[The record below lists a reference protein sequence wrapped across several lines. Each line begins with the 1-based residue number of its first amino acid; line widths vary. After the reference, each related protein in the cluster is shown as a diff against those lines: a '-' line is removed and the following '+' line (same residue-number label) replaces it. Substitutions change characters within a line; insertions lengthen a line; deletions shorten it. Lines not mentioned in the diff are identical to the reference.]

1 MKIFNIDYNNKEY
14 EGIATIEASNASK
27 AIELLQSIGR
37 LNASRYNC
45 TSIIEVG
52 CNDSLEERI
61 VSERFYPELKSEDN
75 SSNPEP
81 IEPVEPII
89 GKDYSSLETL
99 LGKYKVNNYPVYIK
113 DRLLN
118 AWDSGSRTLT
128 VDNIRLTK
136 RPNPDDGYLVYRHS
150 KNSLSTT
157 RYQDEVL
164 LAEKKDSSDRLFIVY
179 NKTYINIPII
189 LLNIHKIVCANSM
202 LTRQSDGTLLKE
214 SLKKKKY
221 GIFVLR
227 KGSYRKAHRIRLYYN
242 KKYKLLRGSIIEG
255 NANYYSFDTIKE
267 AEEGILKY
275 LDNIKEM
282 SYSCPRH
289 RSDNTSKR
297 GVRNY
302 WICCVGQLNNRNK
315 KEEKRKD
322 KNGVKY
328 TVYNFRRMYKYP
340 IITKKIIDLGAPK
353 KVPR

>member
-27 AIELLQSIGR
+27 AIEILQSIGR

-81 IEPVEPII
+81 VEPV

-99 LGKYKVNNYPVYIK
+99 LGKHKVDNYPVYIK

-150 KNSLSTT
+150 KNRRSTT
-157 RYQDEVL
+157 RLQNEVL
-164 LAEKKDSSDRLFIVY
+164 LTEMEDDSDKLFIVY

-221 GIFVLR
+221 GIFVL
-227 KGSYRKAHRIRLYYN
+227 KHGGYRKSHRTKMYYN
-242 KKYKLLRGSIIEG
+242 KKYKLLRSSIIEG
-255 NANYYSFDTIKE
+255 KADYYSFDTIKE

-275 LDNIKEM
+275 LYNIRGM
-282 SYSCPRH
+282 SHSCPRH
-289 RSDNTSKR
+289 HGIDALKR

-315 KEEKRKD
+315 KEERKD
-322 KNGVKY
+322 KDGVVY
-328 TVYNFRRMYKYP
+328 TAYNFRRMYKYP
-340 IITKKIIDLGAPK
+340 IITKKIINLGSLKGPK
-353 KVPR
+353 